1 MTGHTEQLEHDR
13 VQMMGQSE
21 LGYLWSQPPEARHVI
36 LRALARADFPA
47 LVVTAGLEPP
57 PELLAVGDDHAGG
70 VRISIGDPP
79 RRKRATIFGA
89 FVRDA

>member
-1 MTGHTEQLEHDR
+1 VEA
-13 VQMMGQSE
+13 
-21 LGYLWSQPPEARHVI
+21 PEEIV
-36 LRALARADFPA
+36 
-47 LVVTAGLEPP
+47 EPP
-57 PELLAVGDDHAGG
+57 SPGADGGDLAGIDGDEHAGG